1 MVKSFSQD
9 NTDSLAKLLK
19 QNSTKKNKEPVKILG
34 RIKPKSYK
42 KELTVEEKLQRVKN
56 EKSTNKA
63 NSGQGKGMLLCQAF
77 RIIYFCSVSFV
88 FAFGV
93 LQFGNSM
100 IIALQNFV
108 YNFATII
115 KG

>member
-42 KELTVEEKLQRVKN
+42 KELTVEEK
-56 EKSTNKA
+56 
-63 NSGQGKGMLLCQAF
+63 
-77 RIIYFCSVSFV
+77 
-88 FAFGV
+88 
-93 LQFGNSM
+93 
-100 IIALQNFV
+100 
-108 YNFATII
+108 
-115 KG
+115 